1 MARAGAMG
9 RRGFLRALAAGTAGA
24 AAPYVVPASALGRS
38 GSMSP
43 GDRILAASI
52 GARNRGNDLIKGVI
66 RHKDVSLL
74 AVCDVDEKIRAQRVG
89 ECNLSYEEQARG
101 KSITAGIHDFR
112 EVMARTDIDVVL
124 IATPDQHHAHMAIA
138 AMKSGKDVY
147 CEKPLTLTI
156 AEGRAM
162 AEVAARYKRVFQ
174 VGSQRRSDE
183 KVRRSC
189 EAVRNGRIG
198 KLVRVEVGV
207 GMRPVKPMPDVAEPV
222 PPGFDYELW
231 LGPAPW
237 APYSTNRCHYNFRF
251 VRDYSGGEMTN
262 FGAHF
267 FDVAQWGIGA
277 DDTGPVEVEG
287 KGEFFDGLWN
297 TFSKVDL
304 TYRYASGVV
313 VKGTHK
319 FAGCKFIG
327 TEGWVDADRLV
338 GEPLRAIIAPY
349 GPNDVRL
356 PRSEGGH
363 MGDFVSCVRTR
374 SLTAAPLEVGHRS
387 ATVCHLGNIAMT
399 LGRKL
404 RWDPKAEEFI
414 GDDEANRLRSR
425 PYREPY
431 AQ

>member
-1 MARAGAMG
+1 V
-9 RRGFLRALAAGTAGA
+9 LA
-24 AAPYVVPASALGRS
+24 PSVVPASALGRS

-43 GDRILAASI
+43 NDRILAAAI
-52 GARNRGNDLIKGVI
+52 GTRNRGNDLIRSVV
-66 RHKDVSLL
+66 RHKDTLLL
-74 AVCDVDEKIRAQRVG
+74 AVCDVDRAIRGQRVA
-89 ECNLSYEEQARG
+89 ECNKAYEEQDRG
-101 KSITAGIHDFR
+101 RSVTSGLNDFR
-112 EVMARTDIDVVL
+112 EVMERTDIDVVL
-124 IATPDQHHAHMAIA
+124 LATPDQHHAHMAIA
-138 AMKSGKDVY
+138 AMRTGKDVY

-162 AEVAARYKRVFQ
+162 ADAAARYKRVFQ
-174 VGSQRRSDE
+174 VGSQRRSEE
-183 KVRRSC
+183 KPRRAC

-198 KLVRVEVGV
+198 KLLSVEVGV

-237 APYSTNRCHYNFRF
+237 APYSANRCHYNFRF

-262 FGAHF
+262 FGAHY

-277 DDTGPVEVEG
+277 DDSGPVEVEG

-297 TFSKVDL
+297 TFSKVDV
-304 TYRYASGVV
+304 TYKYASGVV
-313 VKGTHK
+313 VHGTHK

-327 TEGWVDADRLV
+327 TAGWVDADRLV
-338 GEPLRAIIAPY
+338 GEPMGAITAPL

-356 PRSEGGH
+356 HHPEGGH
-363 MGDFVSCVRTR
+363 MESFLRSVRTR
-374 SLTAAPLEVGHRS
+374 GVTAAPIEIGHRS

-399 LGRKL
+399 LERRL
-404 RWDPKAEEFI
+404 RWDPKAEEFP
-414 GDDEANRLRSR
+414 GDEEANRMRHR

-431 AQ
+431 AL

>member
-1 MARAGAMG
+1 MSTARVVG
-9 RRGFLRALAAGTAGA
+9 RRTFLRVLAAGAAG
-24 AAPYVVPASALGRS
+24 PLVVPASALGRS

-43 GDRILAASI
+43 GDRILAAAI

-66 RHKDVSLL
+66 RHKDVILL
-74 AVCDVDEKIRAQRVG
+74 IVCDVDESIRAQRVA
-89 ECNLSYEEQARG
+89 ECNKSYEEQDRG
-101 KSITAGIHDFR
+101 KNVTAGIHDFR

-124 IATPDQHHAHMAIA
+124 IATPDHHHAHMAIA

-162 AEVAARYKRVFQ
+162 ADAAARYARVFQ

-183 KVRRSC
+183 KVRRAC

-198 KLVRVEVGV
+198 RLVRVEVGV

-237 APYSTNRCHYNFRF
+237 APYSKNRCHYNFRF

-277 DDTGPVEVEG
+277 DDSGPIEVEG

-297 TFSKVDL
+297 TFSKVDV
-304 TYRYASGVV
+304 TYRYANGVV
-313 VKGTHK
+313 VTGTHK
-319 FAGCKFIG
+319 FSGCRFYG

-338 GEPLRAIIAPY
+338 GEPQRALLAPY

-356 PRSEGGH
+356 YHSEGGH
-363 MGDFVSCVRTR
+363 MGNFIQCVRTR
-374 SLTAAPLEVGHRS
+374 ALTAAPVEVGHRS

-414 GDDEANRLRSR
+414 GDEEANRLRHR

-431 AQ
+431 TL

>member
-1 MARAGAMG
+1 MALFGERSRPMGQQRAMG
-9 RRGFLRALAAGTAGA
+9 RRGFLRLLGAAGA
-24 AAPYVVPASALGRS
+24 APLVVPATALGRS

-43 GDRILAASI
+43 TDRILAASV
-52 GARNRGNDLIKGVI
+52 GAQNRGKDLINGVI
-66 RHKDVSLL
+66 RHKDVMLL

-89 ECNLSYEEQARG
+89 ECNKSYEEQERG
-101 KSITAGIHDFR
+101 KNIASGINDFC
-112 EVMARTDIDVVL
+112 EVMERTDIDVVL

-138 AMKSGKDVY
+138 AMRTGKDVY
-147 CEKPLTLTI
+147 CEKPMTLTI

-162 AEVAARYKRVFQ
+162 AETAARYKRVFQ
-174 VGSQRRSDE
+174 VGSQRRSEE

-198 KLVRVEVGV
+198 KLLRVEVGV
-207 GMRPVKPMPDVAEPV
+207 GMRPAKPMPDVAEPV
-222 PPGFDYELW
+222 PKELDYELW

-237 APYSTNRCHYNFRF
+237 APYSKNRCHYNFRF

-277 DDTGPVEVEG
+277 DDTGPVEIVG

-297 TFSKVDL
+297 TFSKLDL
-304 TYRYASGVV
+304 TYRYANGVV
-313 VKGTHK
+313 MTGTHK

-338 GEPLRAIIAPY
+338 GEPMSAITAPL
-349 GPNDVRL
+349 GANDVHL
-356 PRSEGGH
+356 FQPRGGH
-363 MGDFVSCVRTR
+363 MGNFIECVRTR
-374 SLTAAPLEVGHRS
+374 GRTAATVEIGHRS

-399 LGRKL
+399 LERKL
-404 RWDPKAEEFI
+404 RWDPKA
-414 GDDEANRLRSR
+414 
-425 PYREPY
+425 
-431 AQ
+431 

>member
-1 MARAGAMG
+1 MAGAHATD
-9 RRGFLRALAAGTAGA
+9 RRGFLRALAAGAAGV
-24 AAPYVVPASALGRS
+24 AAPLVVPASALGRS

-43 GDRILAASI
+43 GDRILAVAI
-52 GARNRGNDLIKGVI
+52 GARNRGNDLIRGVI
-66 RHKDVSLL
+66 RNKDVTLL
-74 AVCDVDEKIRAQRVG
+74 AVCDIDEKIRAQRVG
-89 ECNLSYEEQARG
+89 ECNKSYEEQERG
-101 KSITAGIHDFR
+101 KNVTAGIHDFH
-112 EVMARTDIDVVL
+112 EVMERTDIDAVL

-138 AMKSGKDVY
+138 AMRSGKDVY
-147 CEKPLTLTI
+147 CEKPMTLTI

-162 AEVAARYKRVFQ
+162 ADTAARYGRVFQ
-174 VGSQRRSDE
+174 VGSQRRSE
-183 KVRRSC
+183 ERPRRAC

-198 KLVRVEVGV
+198 KLLRVEVGV
-207 GMRPVKPMPDVAEPV
+207 GMRPAKAEADVAEPV

-237 APYSTNRCHYNFRF
+237 APYSTKRCHYNFRF

-277 DDTGPVEVEG
+277 DDTGPVEIDG

-297 TFSKVDL
+297 TFSKVDV
-304 TYRYASGVV
+304 TYTYASGVTIHC
-313 VKGTHK
+313 THK

-338 GEPLRAIIAPY
+338 GEPMSAITAPL
-349 GPNDVRL
+349 GASDVHLYQSR
-356 PRSEGGH
+356 GGH
-363 MGDFVSCVRTR
+363 MGTFIECVRTR
-374 SLTAAPLEVGHRS
+374 GTTAATVEIGHRS

-399 LGRKL
+399 LERKL
-404 RWDPKAEEFI
+404 RWDPKAEEFP
-414 GDDEANRLRSR
+414 GDAEANRMRLR

-431 AQ
+431 VL